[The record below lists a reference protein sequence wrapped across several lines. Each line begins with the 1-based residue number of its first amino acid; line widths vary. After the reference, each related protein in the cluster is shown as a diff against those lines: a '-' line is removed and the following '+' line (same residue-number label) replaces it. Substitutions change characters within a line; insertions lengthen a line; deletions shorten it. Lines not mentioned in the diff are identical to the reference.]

1 MTKLRRLPPRPKH
14 LLIRGE
20 NKYMFNLT
28 GDIVIYLI
36 SACAAAAVGVTFMLI
51 YLHYRKNNDD
61 AVYSKQLEDLLSDDN
76 DVNIKNTSSISYKW
90 NKYWGGIAK
99 ESGLSRYSDTTS
111 NAGRDAVILTIVSTV
126 LISALFQNIIAG
138 AAISLALL
146 FGASTAL
153 RTMSNKKVE
162 LLNNQLPGFLFA
174 LKANVVSGETL
185 EKSFLK
191 ISNVMPQPL
200 CDDLNIVTNRI
211 LANATFKE
219 ALEELSEKT
228 TSNDL
233 RFLCSCMIQASGE
246 GISLETQINTIQ
258 EVIEEKQRVSRE
270 ITKGLKSATPSIWV
284 SSVAIPG
291 SFIAAYLLDVQAR
304 EFWFNGIFS
313 WILLIVV
320 GVLWGLSIYGTKKM
334 ADGIRN
340 L

>member
-1 MTKLRRLPPRPKH
+1 ML
-14 LLIRGE
+14 
-20 NKYMFNLT
+20 NLT
-28 GDIVIYLI
+28 GNAVIYII
-36 SACAAAAVGVTFMLI
+36 SGLAAAALGVTLMLL
-51 YLHYRKNNDD
+51 YLNYRKSNDD
-61 AVYSKQLEDLLSDDN
+61 EVYSKQLEDLLSDESEIDL
-76 DVNIKNTSSISYKW
+76 KNTRSITYRW
-90 NKYWGGIAK
+90 NKYWNGIAK
-99 ESGLSRYSDTTS
+99 ESGLARYSDPES

-126 LISALFQNIIAG
+126 LISALFQNILAG
-138 AAISLALL
+138 AVISLALL
-146 FGASTAL
+146 FAASTGL
-153 RTMSNKKVE
+153 RTISNKKVE

-191 ISNVMPQPL
+191 ITNVMPQPL
-200 CDDLNIVTNRI
+200 RDDLSIVSNRI
-211 LANATFKE
+211 LANATFQE

-228 TSNDL
+228 SSNDL
-233 RFLCSCMIQASGE
+233 KFLCSCMIQASGE
-246 GISLETQINTIQ
+246 GVSLETQINTIQ

-291 SFIAAYLLDVQAR
+291 SFIAAYLMDANAR

-313 WILLIVV
+313 WILLGVV
-320 GVLWGLSIYGTKKM
+320 AILWALSIYGTKKM